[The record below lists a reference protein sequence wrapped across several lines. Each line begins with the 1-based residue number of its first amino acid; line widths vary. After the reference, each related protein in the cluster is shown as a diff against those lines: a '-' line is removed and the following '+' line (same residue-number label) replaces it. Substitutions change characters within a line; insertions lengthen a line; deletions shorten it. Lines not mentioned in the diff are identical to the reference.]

1 MEINTVKIRDYVG
14 GNLNIDISKLSDADV
29 IKLAKFYLKYLK
41 SNYPHI
47 EKYDRL
53 ALGL

>member
-29 IKLAKFYLKYLK
+29 IKLAKQIRDKE
-41 SNYPHI
+41 NV
-47 EKYDRL
+47 D
-53 ALGL
+53 